1 MKTRYYETVRY
12 LTILALSLV
21 SLSLALKVKELE
33 ARPIEIVYQ
42 VDSAGAVGTGVV
54 TSKSAH
60 DGRYTLTISG
70 YGNFLVTKEQYEA
83 VKVGD
88 DIPDYLQGRG
98 S

>member
-1 MKTRYYETVRY
+1 MKTRYYETVLY
-12 LTILALSLV
+12 LTILVLSLV
-21 SLSLALKVKELE
+21 SLSLALKVKKLE

-70 YGNFLVTKEQYEA
+70 YGNFLVTEEQYED

-88 DIPDYLQGRG
+88 PIPEYLKKRG

>member
-1 MKTRYYETVRY
+1 MKTHYYETVLY
-12 LTILALSLV
+12 LTILVLSLV
-21 SLSLALKVKELE
+21 SLGLALKVKKLE

-54 TSKSAH
+54 TSKSEH

-70 YGNFLVTKEQYEA
+70 YGNFLVTKEQYED

-88 DIPDYLQGRG
+88 PIPEYLKKRG